1 MYTTIFEFETK
12 EDATVLVELISDTLL
27 EWNAKDNKI
36 FIYEE
41 FAEDAQYNIEVYLN
55 ILEEKEIY
63 VFCSIEDNSG
73 SSGINYYYEY
83 GLKESD
89 FI

>member
-1 MYTTIFEFETK
+1 MYKTIFEFETK

-27 EWNAKDNKI
+27 EWNAKDNKV

-41 FAEDAQYNIEVYLN
+41 LAEDAQYNIEVYLN

-63 VFCSIEDNSG
+63 VFCSIEDNTAQSN
-73 SSGINYYYEY
+73 INYYEEY
-83 GLKESD
+83 GLKEND